1 MSNDHAKEIL
11 KRNIFMKNLSLI
23 MLLICSFNYTPSV
36 FAQCIEIG
44 GQIKVDGRDIIR
56 YVHN

>member
-1 MSNDHAKEIL
+1 MSNDHAKDIL

-23 MLLICSFNYTPSV
+23 MLLICSFSYTPSV

-44 GQIKVDGRDIIR
+44 G
-56 YVHN
+56 